1 MAGRL
6 IAHPVEAKRRGTVAL
21 RHAAERSRA
30 SYSTGF
36 KLMSELESRV
46 LVATEAIMI
55 CAPLTVLL
63 LVREIPS
70 QILQLTVTPAP
81 ETLGIFVSGLFML
94 AALLCLWRMIV
105 AFTVHGN
112 AALRRVSVHAWA
124 VAALAVALSL
134 RTAFHFVPAAVTQRS
149 WLNEFA
155 WGLPFLVP
163 LVHLSLERWLRRAR
177 RPAMPRRHVRGTT
190 D

>member
-1 MAGRL
+1 MDGRL
-6 IAHPVEAKRRGTVAL
+6 IAHPADVNRRGTVAL
-21 RHAAERSRA
+21 RHAAEGSRA

-36 KLMSELESRV
+36 KLMSEQESRV

-94 AALLCLWRMIV
+94 AALLCLWRMFV
-105 AFTVHGN
+105 AFTVHGG
-112 AALRRVSVHAWA
+112 AALRRVSLHAWA
-124 VAALAVALSL
+124 IAALAAALSL
-134 RTAFHFVPAAVTQRS
+134 RTAFHFMPAAATQRS

-163 LVHLSLERWLRRAR
+163 LMHLWLERWLRRVR
-177 RPAMPRRHVRGTT
+177 RPATPRRHMRRTT